1 MSALELAGLRK
12 AFGPTEIIRGT
23 DLRVEPGERVALIGP
38 NGAGKSTLFALVS
51 GQLAPDA
58 GRISLDGHDVT
69 GRPPYEIAR
78 RGLGRSFQV
87 SNLFGGL
94 DVRDNLAAA
103 LMWRHGRRLG
113 LTSSLRACRP
123 LVDDV
128 ERLLGALG
136 LEGRAGVAAADLSY
150 AEQRTLEIGLT
161 IAGDP
166 RVILLDEPTAG
177 MSRAETA
184 RMIELVRT
192 VSEGRTLVMIE
203 HDMNVVFDLADRIA
217 VLVYGRVIAFDRPEA
232 IRADAEVRS
241 AYLGRHADQAGR

>member
-1 MSALELAGLRK
+1 MSAPELEGLRK
-12 AFGPTEIIRGT
+12 SFGPTEIIRGT

-58 GRISLDGHDVT
+58 GTIRLNGHDIT
-69 GRPPYEIAR
+69 GHSPYAIAR

-94 DVRDNLAAA
+94 RVRDNLAAA
-103 LMWRHGRRLG
+103 LMWRHDRRLG
-113 LTSSLRACRP
+113 LLSSLMACRP

-128 ERLLGALG
+128 EHLLEELG
-136 LEGRAGVAAADLSY
+136 LQSRADVAATDLSY
-150 AEQRTLEIGLT
+150 AEQRALEIGLT

-166 RVILLDEPTAG
+166 KVILLDEPTAG
-177 MSRAETA
+177 MSRTETA
-184 RMIELVRT
+184 RMIDRVRRL
-192 VSEGRTLVMIE
+192 SEGRTLLMIE

-217 VLVYGRVIAFDRPEA
+217 VLVYGRVIAFDRPEV

-241 AYLGRHADQAGR
+241 AYLGVHADQTGR

>member
-1 MSALELAGLRK
+1 LSALELEGLRK
-12 AFGPTEIIRGT
+12 SFGPTEIIRGT

-58 GRISLDGHDVT
+58 GTIRLHGHDIT
-69 GRPPYEIAR
+69 GHAPYAISR

-94 DVRDNLAAA
+94 RVRDNLAAA
-103 LMWRHGRRLG
+103 LMWRHDRRLG
-113 LTSSLRACRP
+113 LLSSLMACRP

-128 ERLLGALG
+128 EHLLAELG
-136 LEGRAGVAAADLSY
+136 LQSRADVAATDLSY
-150 AEQRTLEIGLT
+150 AEQRALEIGLT

-166 RVILLDEPTAG
+166 KVILLDEPTAG
-177 MSRAETA
+177 MSRTETA
-184 RMIELVRT
+184 RMIERVRRL
-192 VSEGRTLVMIE
+192 SEGRTLLMIE

-217 VLVYGRVIAFDRPEA
+217 VLVYGRVIAFDRPEV

-241 AYLGRHADQAGR
+241 AYLGVHADQTGR

>member
-1 MSALELAGLRK
+1 MSALELTGLRK

-23 DLRVEPGERVALIGP
+23 DLRIEPGERVALIGP

-51 GQLAPDA
+51 GQLVPDA
-58 GRISLDGHDVT
+58 GTITLNGQDVT
-69 GRPPYEIAR
+69 GRAPYEIAR

-103 LMWRHGRRLG
+103 LMWRHGRGLG
-113 LTSSLRACRP
+113 LLSSLASCRP

-128 ERLLGALG
+128 ERMLAALE
-136 LEGRAGVAAADLSY
+136 LQSRADVLATDLSY
-150 AEQRTLEIGLT
+150 AEQRALEIGLT

-166 RVILLDEPTAG
+166 QVILLDEPTAG

-184 RMIELVRT
+184 RMIELVRRM
-192 VSEGRTLVMIE
+192 SEGRTLVMIE

-217 VLVYGRVIAFDRPEA
+217 VLVYGRVIAFDRPEV

-241 AYLGRHADQAGR
+241 AYLGLHADQAGR

>member
-1 MSALELAGLRK
+1 MSALELTGLRK

-23 DLRVEPGERVALIGP
+23 DLSIEPGERVALIGP

-51 GQLAPDA
+51 GQLVPDA
-58 GRISLDGHDVT
+58 GTISLNGQDVT
-69 GRPPYEIAR
+69 GRAPYEIAR

-103 LMWRHGRRLG
+103 LMWRHGRGLG
-113 LTSSLRACRP
+113 LLSSLASCRP

-128 ERLLGALG
+128 ERMLAALE
-136 LEGRAGVAAADLSY
+136 LQSRADVLATDLSY
-150 AEQRTLEIGLT
+150 AEQRALEIGLT

-166 RVILLDEPTAG
+166 QVILLDEPTAG

-184 RMIELVRT
+184 RMIELVRRM
-192 VSEGRTLVMIE
+192 SEGRTLVMIE

-217 VLVYGRVIAFDRPEA
+217 VLVYGRVIAFDRPEV

-241 AYLGRHADQAGR
+241 AYLGLHADQAGR

>member
-1 MSALELAGLRK
+1 MSALELTGLRK

-23 DLRVEPGERVALIGP
+23 DLHIEPGERVALIGP

-51 GQLAPDA
+51 GQLVPDA
-58 GRISLDGHDVT
+58 GTITLNGQDVT
-69 GRPPYEIAR
+69 GRAPYEIAR

-103 LMWRHGRRLG
+103 LMWRHGRGLG
-113 LTSSLRACRP
+113 LLSSLASCRP

-128 ERLLGALG
+128 DRMLAALE
-136 LEGRAGVAAADLSY
+136 LQSRADVQATDLSY
-150 AEQRTLEIGLT
+150 AEQRALEIGLT

-166 RVILLDEPTAG
+166 QVILLDEPTAG

-184 RMIELVRT
+184 RMIELVRRM
-192 VSEGRTLVMIE
+192 SEGRTLVMIE

-217 VLVYGRVIAFDRPEA
+217 VLVYGRVIAFDRPEV

-241 AYLGRHADQAGR
+241 AYLGLHADQAGR

>member
-1 MSALELAGLRK
+1 MSALELTGLRK

-23 DLRVEPGERVALIGP
+23 DLRIEPGERVALIGP

-51 GQLAPDA
+51 GQLVPDA
-58 GRISLDGHDVT
+58 GTITLHGQDVT
-69 GRPPYEIAR
+69 GRAPYEIAR

-103 LMWRHGRRLG
+103 LMWRHGRGLG
-113 LTSSLRACRP
+113 LLSSLASCRP

-128 ERLLGALG
+128 ERMLSALE
-136 LEGRAGVAAADLSY
+136 LQSRADVLATDLSY
-150 AEQRTLEIGLT
+150 AEQRALEIGLT

-166 RVILLDEPTAG
+166 QVILLDEPTAG

-184 RMIELVRT
+184 RMIELVRRM
-192 VSEGRTLVMIE
+192 SEGRTLVMIE

-217 VLVYGRVIAFDRPEA
+217 VLVYGRVIAFDRPEV

-241 AYLGRHADQAGR
+241 AYLGLHADQAGR